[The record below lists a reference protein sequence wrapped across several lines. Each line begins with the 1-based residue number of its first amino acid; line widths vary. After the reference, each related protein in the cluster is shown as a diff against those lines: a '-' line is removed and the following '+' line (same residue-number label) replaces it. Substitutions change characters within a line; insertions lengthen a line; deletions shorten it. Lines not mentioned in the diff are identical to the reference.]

1 MRFMLATTM
10 VSEGIINDAILSEVM
25 FEKRTALRPIGCRVF
40 FGGGVVAGAAVHCL
54 IFGDVVVRTGVRTA
68 VDAFICRCFLS
79 SFTLDEMATAADDA
93 EAYR

>member
-1 MRFMLATTM
+1 MLATTM

-40 FGGGVVAGAAVHCL
+40 FGGGVVTGAAVHCL
-54 IFGDVVVRTGVRTA
+54 MLGDVGVRTA
-68 VDAFICRCFLS
+68 VDALICRCFLS